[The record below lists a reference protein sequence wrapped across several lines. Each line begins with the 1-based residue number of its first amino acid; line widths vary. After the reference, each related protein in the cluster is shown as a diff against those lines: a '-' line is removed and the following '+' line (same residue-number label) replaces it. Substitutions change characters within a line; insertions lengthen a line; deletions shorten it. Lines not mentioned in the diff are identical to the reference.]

1 MLLLI
6 VAAAVLSGA
15 IAYSVFPWLRHFYTD
30 APLWVAQ
37 APDSCDLHQS
47 SCRVTVPGGW
57 VELSLSPNPI
67 ELLTPLSVQVTTSG
81 VSSAGVQ
88 VDFSSPDMY
97 MGYNRPTLQATENH
111 GEYVGATS
119 LAICI
124 LETMTWEARVL
135 LEQPDGVGAVSFFFT
150 TTRRF

>member
-1 MLLLI
+1 MI
-6 VAAAVLSGA
+6 AATVLSGA
-15 IAYSVFPWLRHFYTD
+15 IAYAVFPWFRHLYTD
-30 APLWVAQ
+30 APLWSVQ
-37 APDSCDLHQS
+37 APESCDLHRS

-57 VELSLSPNPI
+57 IELSLTPNPI
-67 ELLTPLSVQVTTSG
+67 ELLTPLSVQVATSG
-81 VSSAGVQ
+81 VSPSEVQ

-97 MGYNRPTLQATENH
+97 MGYNRPTLQATGNP
-111 GEYVGATS
+111 GEFVGSTS